1 MIRRY
6 FLFGLITL
14 LFSVSVYAQYEQ
26 TGGFARLRGI
36 GNNPYVVDPYFMT
49 VNPAWGGHYQ
59 NFIFGDLGSQ
69 TSAWGSGGVGQFVA
83 TNFHLGRG
91 FSLGAMLTRNDFN
104 GFSIGSLDPF
114 SAAGPGAGVI
124 SSVNFIIPDAVIP
137 MNNNLELMGSIKSG
151 NSAFGLGIAYAS
163 TNNEF
168 APDTGAG
175 AIGSASQLG
184 FNAGVVAELSGSFM
198 IDLGASL
205 MLPSATFEPP
215 AGNNTEASQTI
226 ILVNAR
232 AFWQYSSRLAFV
244 PSVAFMTASGTVD
257 NGTTATTT
265 TTDLISF
272 TFIAAG
278 FGFNYQVGDF
288 LLAGGPGFASVSAT
302 QSSTETSP
310 ELTISAFVFPVWNL
324 GVEWDLADWLVG
336 RFGYV
341 AANASVTE
349 EEQASVNTVN
359 EYIYTVYFPLGAT
372 VGVGFMLGNF
382 TLDATV
388 NEDVLRQGL
397 NNLGGNGPG
406 ANTFAYLSLSY
417 AMP

>member
-59 NFIFGDLGSQ
+59 NFLFGDLGSQ
-69 TSAWGSGGVGQFVA
+69 TTPWGSGGVGQFIA

-114 SAAGPGAGVI
+114 SAVGAGVV
-124 SSVNFIIPDAVIP
+124 SSVNNIIPGAVLS

-257 NGTTATTT
+257 NGTTPTTT
-265 TTDLISF
+265 SADLPSF
-272 TFIAAG
+272 TLIAAG

-288 LLAGGPGFASVSAT
+288 LLAGGPGFATVST
-302 QSSTETSP
+302 TLSSTETSP
-310 ELTISAFVFPVWNL
+310 ELTNSAFIFPVWNL

-341 AANASVTE
+341 AANASVTTE
-349 EEQASVNTVN
+349 EPASVNTVN
-359 EYIYTVYFPLGAT
+359 EFIMTQYFPLGAT

>member
-26 TGGFARLRGI
+26 TGGFARLKGI

-59 NFIFGDLGSQ
+59 NFLFGDLGSQ
-69 TSAWGSGGVGQFVA
+69 TTPWGSGGVGQFIA
-83 TNFHLGRG
+83 TNFHLGSG

-114 SAAGPGAGVI
+114 SAVGAGVV
-124 SSVNFIIPDAVIP
+124 SSVNNIIPGAVLS

-257 NGTTATTT
+257 NGTTPTTT
-265 TTDLISF
+265 SADLPSF
-272 TFIAAG
+272 TLIAAG

-288 LLAGGPGFASVSAT
+288 LLAGGPGFATVST
-302 QSSTETSP
+302 TLSSTETSP
-310 ELTISAFVFPVWNL
+310 ELTNSAFIFPVWNL

-341 AANASVTE
+341 AANASVTTE
-349 EEQASVNTVN
+349 EPASVNTVN
-359 EYIYTVYFPLGAT
+359 EFIMTQYFPLGAT